1 MTCLTAHTSRTGGRA
16 IAGLIA
22 LLLLAACTAQSPAV
36 ALRSA
41 TPTRTPTIVLPTAT
55 AIPIV
60 TATPVPSP
68 TATRPE
74 PTATA
79 TPTATAEAT
88 ATPTA
93 TRAPTKEPTAT
104 ATRAVEKTAEQEVED
119 WWKTLKM
126 NANMRAAL
134 EPAKPY
140 LVMYLKQDRSQLL
153 PPKVAAKIDEIIRER
168 GSPKWAVNWR
178 NDGYGRGF
186 LQTIGFFE
194 STKTQTGPNYP
205 RKPFINPNIVLSPT
219 VFNKLGNDAQK
230 IITELTKASVI
241 IKEGDFSLAFVR
253 IADTF
258 SFNLS
263 TGDGVVALSNYL
275 ISNNRQPLQIGEAL
289 TLPREIEFWTMVK
302 NNAAG
307 LSADPKT
314 QADIVTYANRMI
326 EYHSEFII
334 SENIDFN
341 R

>member
-153 PPKVAAKIDEIIRER
+153 PPEIAAKIDEIIKER
-168 GSPKWAVNWR
+168 GSPKWAVDWR

-194 STKTQTGPNYP
+194 STATRTGPNYP
-205 RKPFINPNIVLSPT
+205 QKPFINPNLVSDPAA
-219 VFNKLGNDAQK
+219 FSKLGNDTQK
-230 IITELTKASVI
+230 IVTILTRADSI
-241 IKEGDFSLAFVR
+241 IKEGDVGLCFVK
-253 IADTF
+253 IADAF
-258 SFNLS
+258 SYDLS
-263 TGDGVVALSNYL
+263 TGDGVTALDNYL
-275 ISNNRQPLQIGEAL
+275 GSSDKGQVEAL
-289 TLPREIEFWTMVK
+289 TLPRIVEFWTMVK

-307 LSADPKT
+307 FSANPKT
-314 QADIVTYANRMI
+314 QADIVTYANSQITYYSNMVLT
-326 EYHSEFII
+326 
-334 SENIDFN
+334 ENIDFN